1 MFRPAAATT
10 AALLLLVAAPA
21 AVPQDLATRRA
32 NRVIHAQEKELLNR
46 VTQRIE
52 WDKQLAG
59 STLQLEAQPGGVMV
73 LKGSVASDSA
83 KARAVDLAESTSGVV
98 SVVDELA
105 VVRDVK
111 VVPARAVAQPVV
123 ELGTP
128 VPVAVPVPTESRLIV
143 KP

>member
-1 MFRPAAATT
+1 MFRPLA
-10 AALLLLVAAPA
+10 AALLLLTVAAPA

-32 NRVIHAQEKELLNR
+32 NRIIHAQEKELLNR

-52 WDKQLAG
+52 WDKQLTG
-59 STLQLEAQPGGVMV
+59 STLQLAAQPGGVIV

-105 VVRDVK
+105 IVRDVK
-111 VVPARAVAQPVV
+111 VIEARSTGRPAA
-123 ELGTP
+123 ELAA
-128 VPVAVPVPTESRLIV
+128 PVAVPTESRLII